1 MTAQVVPLPVS
12 SSEKHIRLPM
22 LHPGQVDAF
31 NMPARF
37 RALRCGRRW
46 GKTQFLKTIACDFAA
61 KGAQVGWFVP
71 NYRYASEA
79 YSENEVTLE
88 PAVRNS
94 SRNLGIIHTTTGG
107 RIELWTLEDEKAG
120 RSRRYHL
127 VIIDEAA
134 FTKPNAISVWEKAI
148 RPTLLD
154 FRGAAIVA
162 SNTNGINEDNLFWRI
177 CNLPEYGFKEYHA
190 PSHSNPFLPP
200 DELARL
206 ERDNHPLVYAQE
218 YLAEFVDWS
227 GEAFFSLNNMLTN
240 GKPEPYPERCL
251 YVFATMDTAVK
262 TGKENDGT
270 GVIYWAYEKLGEEKW
285 LKIIDYEYLQ
295 IEGSMLE
302 TWLPVVYNN
311 LEEYSKKCG
320 ARLGH
325 RGCFIEDK
333 ASGSILLQQAR
344 RRMLLVHEMPEKL
357 VQLGKAE
364 RAINVSGYVFRGMVK
379 LLETSYDR
387 VLTFNQ
393 VTKNHLLGQVLGFR
407 VGDTEDRQDDLL
419 DAFTYGVAISLGNW
433 EGY

>member
-1 MTAQVVPLPVS
+1 MGLPIVS
-12 SSEKHIRLPM
+12 VDPYARTIVLPM
-22 LHPGQVDAF
+22 LHPGQQEAF
-31 NMPARF
+31 NIPARF

-46 GKTQFLKTIACDFAA
+46 GKTAFLKTIACDMAA
-61 KGAQVGWFVP
+61 KGCQVGWFVP
-71 NYRYASEA
+71 NYRYAAEA
-79 YSENEVTLE
+79 YTENELTLS
-88 PAVRNS
+88 PAIESS
-94 SRNLGIIHTTTGG
+94 SRNIGIIRTTTGG

-134 FTKPNAISVWEKAI
+134 FTKPNAIGIWEKAI

-177 CNLPEYGFKEYHA
+177 CNLPEYGFTEYHA
-190 PSHSNPFLPP
+190 PSHSNPFLPS

-227 GEAFFSLNNMLTN
+227 GEAFFSLTNLLTDN
-240 GKPEPYPERCL
+240 KPEPYPARCL

-270 GVIYWAYEKLGEEKW
+270 GVIYWAYEKLGEEHW
-285 LKIIDYEYLQ
+285 LKVVDYEYLQ
-295 IEGSMLE
+295 IEGSLLE
-302 TWLPVVYNN
+302 QWLPVVYRN
-311 LEEYSKKCG
+311 LDEYANLCG

-333 ASGSILLQQAR
+333 GSGSILLQQCR
-344 RRMLLVHEMPEKL
+344 RRNYYASELPQKL
-357 VQLGKAE
+357 TQLGKSE
-364 RAINVSGYVFRGMVK
+364 RAINASGYVYRGLVK
-379 LLETSYDR
+379 VCETAYDR
-387 VLTFNQ
+387 IITYKQ
-393 VTKNHLLGQVLGFR
+393 VTKNHMLGQVLGFR
-407 VGDTEDRQDDLL
+407 VGDVDDRQDDLL
-419 DAFTYGVAISLGNW
+419 DCFTYGVTIALGNY

>member
-1 MTAQVVPLPVS
+1 MNVPISPGTIYGEKLVSLPQ
-12 SSEKHIRLPM
+12 
-22 LHPGQVDAF
+22 LHPGQVEAF
-31 NMPARF
+31 MVSARF

-46 GKTQFLKTIACDFAA
+46 GKTAFLKTIACDFAA

-79 YSENEVTLE
+79 YSENEITLD
-88 PAVRNS
+88 PAIRTS
-94 SRNLGIIHTTTGG
+94 SRNMGILHTTTGG

-134 FTKPNAISVWEKAI
+134 FTKKNAIDIWTKAI

-177 CNLPEYGFKEYHA
+177 CNLPEYGFTEYHA
-190 PSHSNPFLPP
+190 PSHSNPFLPA
-200 DELARL
+200 DELERL

-227 GEAFFSLNNMLTN
+227 GEAFFSLDNLLTD
-240 GKPEPYPERCL
+240 GKPESVPARCL

-270 GVIYWAYEKLGEEKW
+270 GVIYWAYEKLGDEHW
-285 LKIIDYEYLQ
+285 IKIIDYEYLQ
-295 IEGSMLE
+295 IEGGMLE
-302 TWLPVVYNN
+302 LWLPVVYRN
-311 LEEYSKKCG
+311 LEEYAAKCG

-333 ASGSILLQQAR
+333 ASGSILIQQAR
-344 RRMLLVHEMPEKL
+344 RRNLPVSELPQKL
-357 VQLGKAE
+357 TQLGKSE
-364 RAINVSGYVFRGMVK
+364 RAINASGYVYRKMVK
-379 LLETSYDR
+379 VLDIAYDR
-387 VLTFNQ
+387 IVTFKQ

-419 DAFTYGVAISLGNW
+419 DCFTYGVAIALGNY

>member
-1 MTAQVVPLPVS
+1 MTVQFPVPALDKTVHLPQ
-12 SSEKHIRLPM
+12 
-22 LHPGQVDAF
+22 LHPGQIEAF
-31 NMPARF
+31 LMPARF

-46 GKTQFLKTIACDFAA
+46 GKTSFLKTIACDFAA

-79 YSENEVTLE
+79 YSETEVTLE
-88 PAVRNS
+88 PAVRSS
-94 SRNLGIIHTTTGG
+94 SRNLGVLHTTTGG
-107 RIELWTLEDEKAG
+107 RVELWTLEDEKAG

-134 FTKPNAISVWEKAI
+134 FTKPNAIAVWEKAI

-154 FRGAAIVA
+154 FRGAAIIA

-177 CNLPEYGFKEYHA
+177 CNLPEYGFVEYHA
-190 PSHSNPFLPP
+190 PSHNNPFLPQ
-200 DELARL
+200 DELDRL

-227 GEAFFSLNNMLTN
+227 GEAFFSLNNMLTE
-240 GKPEPYPERCL
+240 GKPEPFPSRCM

-270 GVIYWAYEKLGEEKW
+270 GVIYWAYEALGEEKW

-302 TWLPVVYNN
+302 VWLPVVYRN
-311 LEEYSKKCG
+311 LEEYAKKCG
-320 ARLGH
+320 SRLGS

-333 ASGSILLQQAR
+333 ASGSILIQQAR
-344 RRMLLVHEMPEKL
+344 RRNLIVNEMPQKL
-357 VQLGKAE
+357 TQLGKAE
-364 RAINVSGYVFRGMVK
+364 RAINVSGYIFRGMVK
-379 LLETSYDR
+379 ILETAYDR
-387 VLTFNQ
+387 ILTYKQ

-407 VGDTEDRQDDLL
+407 VGDVEDRQDDLL

>member
-1 MTAQVVPLPVS
+1 M
-12 SSEKHIRLPM
+12 IRLPE
-22 LHPGQVDAF
+22 LHSGQMEAF
-31 NMPARF
+31 ALPARF
-37 RALRCGRRW
+37 KALRCGRRW
-46 GKTQFLKTIACDFAA
+46 GKTAFLKTIACDFSA

-71 NYRYASEA
+71 NYRYAAEA
-79 YSENEVTLE
+79 YSDNELVLESIVTS
-88 PAVRNS
+88 S
-94 SRNLGIIHTTTGG
+94 SRNLGVIHTNTGG
-107 RIELWTLEDEKAG
+107 RIEIWTLEDEKAG

-127 VIIDEAA
+127 VILDEAA
-134 FTKPNAISVWEKAI
+134 FTKPNAINIWEQAI

-162 SNTNGINEDNLFWRI
+162 SNTNGINEENLFWRI

-190 PSHSNPFLPP
+190 PSHSNPFLPA

-206 ERDNHPLVYAQE
+206 EHDNHPLVYAQE

-227 GEAFFSLNNMLTN
+227 GEAFFSLDALLTN
-240 GKPEPYPERCL
+240 GRPEPLPERCL

-270 GVIYWAYEKLGEEKW
+270 GVIYWAYELLGEQKW
-285 LKIIDYEYLQ
+285 LKIIDYDYLQ

-302 TWLPVVYNN
+302 MWLPVIYRN
-311 LEEYSKKCG
+311 LEEHAKSCS

-333 ASGSILLQQAR
+333 ASGTILIQQAR
-344 RRMLLVHEMPEKL
+344 RRNLMVHEMPQKL
-357 VQLGKAE
+357 TQLGKAE
-364 RAINVSGYVFRGMVK
+364 RAINVSGYVFRGTVK
-379 LLETSYDR
+379 LLESAYNRIVTYK
-387 VLTFNQ
+387 Q
-393 VTKNHLLGQVLGFR
+393 VTKNHLLGQVMGFR

>member
-1 MTAQVVPLPVS
+1 MNIHVPADFSFDKPIYLPRFH
-12 SSEKHIRLPM
+12 E
-22 LHPGQVDAF
+22 GQQEAF
-31 NMPARF
+31 NIPARF

-46 GKTQFLKTIACDFAA
+46 GKTAFLKAVACDFAI

-79 YSENEVTLE
+79 YSEAEEALSPVI
-88 PAVRNS
+88 RNS
-94 SRNLGIIHTTTGG
+94 SRNQGLIQTTSGG
-107 RIELWTLEDEKAG
+107 RIEIWTLEDEKAG

-134 FTKPNAISVWEKAI
+134 FTKPNMIGIWEKAI

-162 SNTNGINEDNLFWRI
+162 SNTNGINEDNFFWRI

-190 PSHSNPFLPP
+190 PSHSNPYLPA

-206 ERDNHPLVYAQE
+206 ESDNHPLVYAQE

-227 GEAFFSLNNMLTN
+227 GEAFFSLDNMLTE
-240 GKPEPYPERCL
+240 GKAEPFPKHCL

-270 GVIYWAYEKLGEEKW
+270 GVIYWAYEFLGQDRW
-285 LKIIDYEYLQ
+285 LKIVDYEYLQ
-295 IEGSMLE
+295 IEGSLLE
-302 TWLPVVYNN
+302 MWFPVVFRN
-311 LEEYSKKCG
+311 LEEYAEKCG

-333 ASGSILLQQAR
+333 ASGSILLQQAS
-344 RRMLLVHEMPEKL
+344 RRMLQASAMPPKL
-357 VQLGKAE
+357 TQLGKAE
-364 RAINVSGYVFRGMVK
+364 RAINASGYVYRGLVK
-379 LLETSYDR
+379 LLETAYDR
-387 VLTFNQ
+387 TVTYKQ

-407 VGDTEDRQDDLL
+407 VGDTEDRPDDLL
-419 DAFTYGVAISLGNW
+419 DAFTYGVAIALGNY

>member
-1 MTAQVVPLPVS
+1 MNIPFVPHSSDYLVSLPN
-12 SSEKHIRLPM
+12 
-22 LHPGQVDAF
+22 LHPGQVEAF
-31 NMPARF
+31 NLPARF

-46 GKTQFLKTIACDFAA
+46 GKTAFLKTIACDFAA

-79 YSENEVTLE
+79 YSENEITLE
-88 PAVRNS
+88 SAIQSS
-94 SRNLGIIHTTTGG
+94 SRNLGIIRTSTGG

-134 FTKPNAISVWEKAI
+134 FTKRNAIDIWTKAI

-154 FRGAAIVA
+154 FRGAAIIA

-177 CNLPEYGFKEYHA
+177 CNLPEYGFTEYHA
-190 PSHSNPFLPP
+190 PSHSNPFLPA
-200 DELARL
+200 DELERL

-218 YLAEFVDWS
+218 YMAEFVDWS
-227 GEAFFSLNNMLTN
+227 GEAFFSLDNMLTE
-240 GKPEPYPERCL
+240 GKPEEFPIRSL

-270 GVIYWAYEKLGEEKW
+270 GVIYWCYEKLGDEHW

-302 TWLPVVYNN
+302 LWLPVVYRN
-311 LEEYSKKCG
+311 LDEYGVRCG
-320 ARLGH
+320 ARLGS

-333 ASGSILLQQAR
+333 GSGTILLQQAR
-344 RRMLLVHEMPEKL
+344 RRELQVGELPQKL
-357 VQLGKAE
+357 TQLGKSE
-364 RAINVSGYVFRGMVK
+364 RAINASGYIFRKQVK
-379 LLETSYDR
+379 ILKTAYDR
-387 VLTFNQ
+387 ILTFKQ
-393 VTKNHLLGQVLGFR
+393 VTKNHLLGQILGFR
-407 VGDTEDRQDDLL
+407 VGDVEDRQDDLL
-419 DAFTYGVAISLGNW
+419 DCFTYGVAISLGNF

>member
-1 MTAQVVPLPVS
+1 MTVQFPAPVPSSDKLISLP
-12 SSEKHIRLPM
+12 R
-22 LHPGQVDAF
+22 LHPGQMDAF
-31 NMPARF
+31 NIPSRF

-46 GKTQFLKTIACDFAA
+46 GKTAFLKTIACDFAA

-79 YSENEVTLE
+79 YSENEETLE
-88 PAVRNS
+88 PTILSS
-94 SRNLGIIHTTTGG
+94 SRNMGIIHTVTGG

-120 RSRRYHL
+120 RSRKYHL
-127 VIIDEAA
+127 AIIDEAA
-134 FTKPNAISVWEKAI
+134 FTKPNAISIWEKAI

-154 FRGAAIVA
+154 YRGAAIIA
-162 SNTNGINEDNLFWRI
+162 SNTNGINEENLFWRI
-177 CNLPEYGFKEYHA
+177 CNLKEYGFVEYHA
-190 PSHSNPFLPP
+190 PSHSNPFLPA

-206 ERDNHPLVYAQE
+206 EHDNHPLVYAQE

-227 GEAFFSLNNMLTN
+227 GEAFFSLNNLLTE
-240 GKPEPYPERCL
+240 GKPEPFPPRCL

-270 GVIYWAYEKLGEEKW
+270 GVIYWAYETLGDDKW

-302 TWLPVVYNN
+302 VWIPVVYRN
-311 LEEYSKKCG
+311 LDEYAKKCG
-320 ARLGH
+320 ARLGN

-344 RRMLLVHEMPEKL
+344 RRNFVVNEMPQKL
-357 VQLGKAE
+357 TQLGKSE

-379 LLETSYDR
+379 ILETAYDR
-387 VLTFNQ
+387 ILTYKQ

-407 VGDTEDRQDDLL
+407 VGDIEDRADDLL

>member
-1 MTAQVVPLPVS
+1 MNIIAFPRPSDEHVIVLPS
-12 SSEKHIRLPM
+12 
-22 LHPGQVDAF
+22 LHEGQIDAF
-31 NMPARF
+31 NLPGRF
-37 RALRCGRRW
+37 KALRCGRRW

-88 PAVRNS
+88 PAVRSS
-94 SRNLGIIHTTTGG
+94 SRNLGILHTTTGG

-134 FTKPNAISVWEKAI
+134 FTKANAIDIWTKAI

-154 FRGAAIVA
+154 FRGAAIIA
-162 SNTNGINEDNLFWRI
+162 SNTNGINEENFFWRI
-177 CNLPEYGFKEYHA
+177 CNLPEYGFVEYHA

-206 ERDNHPLVYAQE
+206 KEDNHPLVYAQE

-227 GEAFFSLNNMLTN
+227 GEAFFSLDNMLSN
-240 GKPEPYPERCL
+240 GHPEPYPERCL
-251 YVFATMDTAVK
+251 YVFATLDTAVK
-262 TGKENDGT
+262 TGKEADGT
-270 GVIYWAYEKLGEEKW
+270 GCIYWAYETLGDERW
-285 LKIIDYEYLQ
+285 LKIVDYEYLQ

-302 TWLPVVYNN
+302 LWLPVVYRN
-311 LEEYSKKCG
+311 LEEYASKCG

-344 RRMLLVHEMPEKL
+344 RKNLPASELPQKL
-357 VQLGKAE
+357 TQLGKAE
-364 RAINVSGYVFRGMVK
+364 RAINVSGYVFQNKVK
-379 LLETSYDR
+379 ILETAYNR
-387 VLTFNQ
+387 IITFKQ
-393 VTKNHLLGQVLGFR
+393 VAKNHLLGQVLGFR

-419 DAFTYGVAISLGNW
+419 DCFSYGVAIGLGNW

>member
-1 MTAQVVPLPVS
+1 
-12 SSEKHIRLPM
+12 M
-22 LHPGQVDAF
+22 L
-31 NMPARF
+31 PARF
-37 RALRCGRRW
+37 KALRCGRRW
-46 GKTQFLKTIACDFAA
+46 GKTSFLKTIACDFAA

-88 PAVRNS
+88 PAVRSS
-94 SRNLGIIHTTTGG
+94 SRNLGVLHTTTGG

-134 FTKPNAISVWEKAI
+134 FTKPNAIDIWTKAI

-177 CNLPEYGFKEYHA
+177 CNLPEYGFSEYHA
-190 PSHSNPFLPP
+190 PSHSNPYLPA

-206 ERDNHPLVYAQE
+206 EADNHPLVYAQE
-218 YLAEFVDWS
+218 YLAQFVDWS
-227 GEAFFSLNNMLTN
+227 GEAFFSLKNLLTDDL
-240 GKPEPYPERCL
+240 PEPFPDRCM
-251 YVFATMDTAVK
+251 YVFATLDTAVK
-262 TGKENDGT
+262 TGKEADGT
-270 GVIYWAYEKLGEEKW
+270 GCIYWAYEKLGDEHW
-285 LKIIDYEYLQ
+285 LKVIDYEYLQ

-302 TWLPVVYNN
+302 LWLPVVYRN
-311 LEEYSKKCG
+311 LEEYAAKCG
-320 ARLGH
+320 SRLGS
-325 RGCFIEDK
+325 RGAFIEDK

-344 RRMLLVHEMPEKL
+344 RRNLPASELPQKL
-357 VQLGKAE
+357 TQLGKAE
-364 RAINVSGYVFRGMVK
+364 RAINVSGYVYQGKVK
-379 LLETSYDR
+379 ILKTAHDR
-387 VLTFNQ
+387 HITFKQ
-393 VTKNHLLGQVLGFR
+393 VSKNHLLGQVLGFR

-419 DAFTYGVAISLGNW
+419 DCFTYGVAIGLGNW

>member
-1 MTAQVVPLPVS
+1 MSAIFQLPS
-12 SSEKHIRLPM
+12 AERTITLPRF
-22 LHPGQVDAF
+22 HPGQVDAF
-31 NMPARF
+31 LMSARF

-46 GKTQFLKTIACDFAA
+46 GKTAFLKTIACDFAA

-79 YSENEVTLE
+79 YSETELTLD
-88 PAVRNS
+88 PAIRTS
-94 SRNLGIIHTTTGG
+94 SRNLGILHTTTGG
-107 RIELWTLEDEKAG
+107 RVELWTLEDEKAG

-134 FTKPNAISVWEKAI
+134 FTKPNAIGVWEKAI

-190 PSHSNPFLPP
+190 PSHNNPFLPA

-206 ERDNHPLVYAQE
+206 EQDNHPLVYAQE

-227 GEAFFSLNNMLTN
+227 GEAFFSLNNLLTN
-240 GKPEPYPERCL
+240 NEPEPLPQRCL
-251 YVFATMDTAVK
+251 YVFATIDTAVK

-270 GVIYWAYEKLGEEKW
+270 GCIYWAYEKLGNDHW
-285 LKIIDYEYLQ
+285 LKVIDYEYLQ

-302 TWLPVVYNN
+302 MWLPVVYRN
-311 LEEYSKKCG
+311 LEEYATKCG
-320 ARLGH
+320 ARLGT

-344 RRMLLVHEMPEKL
+344 RKNLVASEMPQRL
-357 VQLGKAE
+357 TQLGKSE
-364 RAINVSGYVFRGMVK
+364 RAINVSGYVFQGRVK
-379 LLETSYDR
+379 FLEPAYNR
-387 VLTFNQ
+387 VLTYKQ

-407 VGDTEDRQDDLL
+407 VGDVEDRQDDLL
-419 DAFTYGVAISLGNW
+419 DCFTYGIAISLGNY
-433 EGY
+433 EGF